1 MVIPISAGCDTT
13 PEEAAMTAQ
22 HATSVQA
29 PPAGT
34 YRIDPQRSQ
43 VSYAGRHMFGLGAVH
58 ATFAIRV
65 GELRV
70 TEPFT
75 GSSVVVTVEAG
86 SFRSNSAK
94 RDKDV
99 RSASLLDVAAHPDI
113 TFRSEAL
120 RRDGDT
126 WRVTGIVTA
135 HGTAVPVEVVVDQMA
150 LEAGGVRVHGRANH
164 LDRFAFGVTNGK
176 GMVGRYLD
184 LDLDVFA
191 VLA

>member
-1 MVIPISAGCDTT
+1 
-13 PEEAAMTAQ
+13 MTAQ

-43 VSYAGRHMFGLGAVH
+43 VAYTGHHMFGLGVVH
-58 ATFAIRV
+58 ATFAISSGQIQV
-65 GELRV
+65 ADPL
-70 TEPFT
+70 T
-75 GSSVVVTVEAG
+75 GSRVVVTVEAG
-86 SFRSNSAK
+86 SFRSSSAK

-113 TFRSEAL
+113 TFCSEAL

-126 WRVTGIVTA
+126 WRVSGIVTA
-135 HGTAVPVEVVVDQMA
+135 HGKAVPVEVIIDHVMP
-150 LEAGGVRVHGRANH
+150 ETGGVRVHGRADH
-164 LDRFAFGVTNGK
+164 LDRYAFGVTNGK

-184 LDLDVFA
+184 LDLEVFA
-191 VLA
+191 VSA